1 MTILM
6 TNPKMRQTPLVEI
19 PGRLQKSVV
28 GKSFMLDAILA
39 KGTLEKVGGH
49 DAVRTLRKYSIT
61 TLEEVIAIARVRPK
75 LLEGLIGFDP
85 SLITESK
92 SIAQFGEEVF
102 SPLIQEYEKFERY
115 KYAFGA
121 SVGKSENP
129 IVQSQIGNTSEPPAV
144 STDSEYTLINDCM
157 PPIRDQGERWTCVAF
172 ATCAVV
178 EYAFCRE
185 KMMKLD
191 LSEQFQY
198 WNCKQQEGNTNNGT
212 YPEISFALANRD
224 GICKESTWQYN
235 PRENPANPI
244 YSPPPANAQSEAA
257 NYKVR
262 QAVSI
267 TQYKSVHTLKQYITS
282 GNPIAF
288 VIPVYDSWEENGNSR
303 STGNITL
310 PLPGEEPIAGH
321 SMVLVGYEDNPDF
334 AGGGY
339 FVVRNSW
346 GTNNGAPTV
355 RSGQATEQF
364 LIVILN
370 CITKALG

>member
-1 MTILM
+1 
-6 TNPKMRQTPLVEI
+6 
-19 PGRLQKSVV
+19 
-28 GKSFMLDAILA
+28 
-39 KGTLEKVGGH
+39 
-49 DAVRTLRKYSIT
+49 
-61 TLEEVIAIARVRPK
+61 
-75 LLEGLIGFDP
+75 
-85 SLITESK
+85 
-92 SIAQFGEEVF
+92 
-102 SPLIQEYEKFERY
+102 
-115 KYAFGA
+115 
-121 SVGKSENP
+121 
-129 IVQSQIGNTSEPPAV
+129 
-144 STDSEYTLINDCM
+144 
-157 PPIRDQGERWTCVAF
+157 
-172 ATCAVV
+172 
-178 EYAFCRE
+178 
-185 KMMKLD
+185 MKLD

-224 GICKESTWQYN
+224 GICKESTWRSN

-282 GNPIAF
+282 GNPIAI

-310 PLPGEEPIAGH
+310 PLPGEEPTAGH

-346 GTNNGAPTV
+346 GIDDGAPTV

-370 CITKALG
+370 CITKAHGYDTIVKKDGLLCLTLYTFNYFLEMMV